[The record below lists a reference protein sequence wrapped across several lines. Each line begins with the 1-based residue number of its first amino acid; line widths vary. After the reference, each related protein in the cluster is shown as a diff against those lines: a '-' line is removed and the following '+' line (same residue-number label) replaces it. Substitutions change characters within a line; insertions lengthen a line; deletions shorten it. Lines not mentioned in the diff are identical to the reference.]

1 MAGVRC
7 PWLVVLL
14 IACKKDAPS
23 QPAPAPPTVAEPKVA
38 ITADAAVADSLAIDA
53 GPALVELLHAVPST
67 VRVSSK
73 VKNKAIKPQ
82 HLVDHDL
89 QTAWNS
95 MTGDLAGAWIEVPV
109 PEGSTVEEI
118 RLTVGHTGKGKK
130 GEDWFLMN
138 PRIWRV
144 IVAADGT
151 EQPPVELDITRRGLQ
166 SLRVHATTSV
176 RVTIDAVELG
186 TKKFWR
192 ETCVSELEVWGTPP
206 AGWTAPAKP
215 VTPPVEVGEPPDD
228 SGLDALCAGLDEER
242 EAYAKKLAGD
252 EAACEQQAAEL
263 PPGEMDHCM
272 TDYPGSPDCD
282 VATIAIADEA
292 KPWTGVGVLCSM
304 GDNIYGPKTCAIAVA
319 ANGSVI
325 AKLDIDN
332 GGLAP
337 SNTHWD
343 VDVFDA
349 RVQDVI
355 AGGAP
360 ELVLRYRLADRDD
373 TDKLVVCRTT
383 GCGRSIA
390 LAGDGWTVQ
399 AAFVKGEVVLTTA
412 KGSPPP
418 EALGKRSVF

>member
-1 MAGVRC
+1 
-7 PWLVVLL
+7 LVVLL

-23 QPAPAPPTVAEPKVA
+23 QPAPAPPPVAETKVS
-38 ITADAAVADSLAIDA
+38 ITADAAVADRVASDA

-73 VKNKAIKPQ
+73 VRNKAIKPQ
-82 HLVDHDL
+82 HLVDRDL

-95 MTGDLAGAWIEVPV
+95 MTGDLVGAWIEVPV
-109 PEGSTVEEI
+109 PGGATVEEI

-138 PRIWRV
+138 PRIRRV
-144 IVAADGT
+144 IVTVDGKD
-151 EQPPVELDITRRGLQ
+151 QPPVELDITKRGLQ
-166 SLRVHATTSV
+166 SLRVHATTSA

-186 TKKFWR
+186 TKKSWR
-192 ETCVSELEVWGTPP
+192 ETCVSELEVWGAPP

-215 VTPPVEVGEPPDD
+215 VTPTVEVGEPPDG
-228 SGLDALCAGLDEER
+228 SGLDALCAGLDQER
-242 EAYAKKLAGD
+242 EEYAKKL
-252 EAACEQQAAEL
+252 EASEAECARQAAEL
-263 PPGEMDHCM
+263 PPEESDHCM
-272 TDYPGSPDCD
+272 VDYPGPPDCD
-282 VATIAIADEA
+282 VATIAITDEA
-292 KPWTGVGVLCSM
+292 KPWTGAGVLCSM
-304 GDNIYGPKTCAIAVA
+304 GDNIYGPKTCSIAVA
-319 ANGSVI
+319 ANGKVI
-325 AKLDIDN
+325 DKLDIDN

-343 VDVFDA
+343 VEVFDA

-360 ELVLRYRLADRDD
+360 ELVLRYRLVDRDD
-373 TDKLVVCRTT
+373 TDRLVVCRPT
-383 GCGRSIA
+383 GCGPSIA

-418 EALGKRSVF
+418 EALGKRAVF